1 MTRTLTRR
9 PVIGIPCSAYPD
21 SWYTPTNGNAISYL
35 RAIEAAGGVPALI
48 HLTRDAEVLDA
59 HYRRCDGLLL
69 AGGED
74 VDPAYYGA
82 VPHPKLGQ
90 PNPFQDEIEIALT
103 RRAAAEGKPILGI
116 CRGVQLLNVAL
127 GGTLYQDIPA
137 ELPGALDHAESITRR
152 DMAHL
157 AHPIDLEANSWL
169 ADRLDAGTLIVNTL
183 HHQALRDVAP
193 GLRVVGR
200 ATDGVIEAVEGV
212 GPHFVLGVQCHP
224 EELWEHADPRWARVF
239 AGFVETACSRDER
252 LEISNW

>member
-1 MTRTLTRR
+1 MIGPSNRR
-9 PVIGIPCSAYPD
+9 PVIGIPCGAYPD
-21 SWYTPTNGNAISYL
+21 AWYTPTNGNAISYL

-59 HYRRCDGLLL
+59 HYRRCDALLL

-74 VDPAYYGA
+74 VHPASYGA
-82 VPHPKLGQ
+82 APHPRLGR

-103 RRAAAEGKPILGI
+103 RRATAEGKPILGI

-137 ELPGALDHAESITRR
+137 ELPGALDHEESTARH

-157 AHPIDLEANSWL
+157 AHPIDLEASSWL
-169 ADRLDAGTLIVNTL
+169 AGRLDADTLIVNTL

-193 GLRVVGR
+193 GLWVIGR
-200 ATDGVIEAVEGV
+200 APDGLVEAVEGA

-239 AGFVETACSRDER
+239 AGFVEAAG
-252 LEISNW
+252 